1 MSKTRTTQSPVI
13 EVIGADANN
22 LRHIDVTLPAGHV
35 HGCARAAGGGNW
47 LHPSLYMRAP
57 AGGTLED
64 RLPDGPLAPA
74 QAVSVGAR
82 LADALAALHEKKCLH
97 GDVKPSIRPSLRVIG
112 VRLQDVAGRG
122 SRDRQPHRAE
132 QLHAVDLEEQ
142 LRTCSGVSVGASSSM
157 SDRTPTGQDG
167 TTYTEFYVAGVP
179 Q

>member
-1 MSKTRTTQSPVI
+1 
-13 EVIGADANN
+13 
-22 LRHIDVTLPAGHV
+22 
-35 HGCARAAGGGNW
+35 
-47 LHPSLYMRAP
+47 MRAP

-64 RLPDGPLAPA
+64 RLRDGPLAPA
-74 QAVSVGAR
+74 QAVSVGVR

-122 SRDRQPHRAE
+122 SRDRQPHRAV

-142 LRTCSGVSVGASSSM
+142 LRTCSDVSVGASSSM

-167 TTYTEFYVAGVP
+167 TTYTESYVAGVP